1 MPTTILFSGAK
12 RQRRNQSTV
21 IDSVREMDMFSF
33 IIKTATHSWTSL
45 TRVRG
50 SNQASGSPECE
61 KAANPLKAF
70 RHCHAAAQ
78 QSQSHAA
85 PDPHFENHVAGI
97 FEETELSSLD
107 FECWWRAADQ
117 V

>member
-1 MPTTILFSGAK
+1 MPTTILFGGAK

-21 IDSVREMDMFSF
+21 IDSVREMDIFSF

-45 TRVRG
+45 T
-50 SNQASGSPECE
+50 N
-61 KAANPLKAF
+61 
-70 RHCHAAAQ
+70 CHAAAQ

-107 FECWWRAADQ
+107 FECWRRAADQ